1 MPNSLNFV
9 SEFSA
14 RAGRYKAAGK
24 DNGSDKPANNGPD
37 ASTLG
42 AHFSSLLH
50 KVTKPHAEPAERH
63 AKNTLQGKAEPE
75 QYTSSD
81 TAQSESPNTQQI
93 PDAQETDATPDTANS
108 SDAQDKPTE
117 PTNNQTGLSLQLA
130 TLSGTL
136 QALLSQAMPGQNIP
150 NDVQGK
156 PDASQGDNTD
166 TALPSPAVTGNNLTA
181 AIATAGIQGIA
192 AGLPLQQN
200 IPGAQA
206 ANPESTTAA
215 TKAIGETNSPSQPVS
230 GNSPSL
236 PAGENITNAGKGIA
250 FSDALQQAGAPDAQ
264 PIAPQAVN
272 APTPELNTPDLSTIP
287 SPESL
292 PLPTQASSPAKGE
305 LDGPHAANSLL
316 PGLEAA
322 ENPTPQAL
330 GTGEKAGNNKVLQS
344 LSNISEKLQA
354 LNGKIEGVSGNTGD
368 DDTGST
374 DSLDGIA
381 VRPQPDGSV
390 NSLLAGMGSPQG
402 TAQPLH
408 NQGENPLTQ
417 FVSSAQQP
425 VDQVADGAL
434 YSIKN
439 GQKELVIRLNPDNLG
454 EVRINLISHGN
465 QEMSARLIATT
476 QESHEMLQSQIDS
489 LRNTLESQGLQ
500 VERLSVV
507 LAGSPESARDFN
519 HHGQQHQSFQQ
530 EQNTSHNNPQ
540 QSFNQQGQP
549 DQNLFNHLAG
559 QFQNKQGF
567 AQQPGGNRTGGFSG
581 GNSILGDAPGKA
593 DTSARH
599 NENGNISL
607 LA

>member
-1 MPNSLNFV
+1 MPNSLNFI

-24 DNGSDKPANNGPD
+24 DNSTDKPTNNGPD

-50 KVTKPHAEPAERH
+50 KVANQHAEPAKH
-63 AKNTLQGKAEPE
+63 QDKSKLQGQAEPE
-75 QYTSSD
+75 QHNSSN
-81 TAQSESPNTQQI
+81 TAQTAESTNAQT
-93 PDAQETDATPDTANS
+93 PDAQQTDATHDTANS
-108 SDAQDKPTE
+108 NDDQDKPTD
-117 PTNNQTGLSLQLA
+117 PTQEQNGLSQQLTA
-130 TLSGTL
+130 LSGTL
-136 QALLSQAMPGQNIP
+136 QALLSQALPEQSIP
-150 NDVQGK
+150 TGAQGNS
-156 PDASQGDNTD
+156 DASQGDNTD
-166 TALPSPAVTGNNLTA
+166 VASPSSQATTGNTLSA
-181 AIATAGIQGIA
+181 AIATAGTLGI
-192 AGLPLQQN
+192 AGLPQQQN
-200 IPGAQA
+200 LPDAQA

-215 TKAIGETNSPSQPVS
+215 TGAIGETNDPSQS
-230 GNSPSL
+230 INSNNSSNPG
-236 PAGENITNAGKGIA
+236 GENIINSGKDIA
-250 FSDALQQAGAPDAQ
+250 FSDALQQAGAPDAL
-264 PIAPQAVN
+264 PATPQTEN
-272 APTPELNTPDLSTIP
+272 TLPPELNTTDLSAIP

-292 PLPTQASSPAKGE
+292 PLSTQPTSPAKGE
-305 LDGPHAANSLL
+305 LDGLHAANSPL
-316 PGLEAA
+316 PGLESTEA
-322 ENPTPQAL
+322 PKPQAL
-330 GTGEKAGNNKVLQS
+330 GTGENAGNNKVLQT

-354 LNGKIEGVSGNTGD
+354 LNGKIEAVSENAGD
-368 DDTGST
+368 DDTS
-374 DSLDGIA
+374 DADPLSGIA
-381 VRPQPDGSV
+381 SSAPPTGATD
-390 NSLLAGMGSPQG
+390 SLLAGIGNSQG

-408 NQGENPLTQ
+408 NQGGNPLTQ
-417 FVSSAQQP
+417 FVSNAQQP

-476 QESHEMLQSQIDS
+476 QESHDMLKSQIDS

-519 HHGQQHQSFQQ
+519 HHGQQHQTFQQ
-530 EQNTSHNNPQ
+530 EQNTSHNNP

-549 DQNLFNHLAG
+549 DQNLFNQLAG
-559 QFQNKQGF
+559 QFQHKQGF

-593 DTSARH
+593 DTPARH